1 MTRHAVAKEVDAAAS
16 EARSDGSGLE
26 ASRRGAGGR
35 CRRRA
40 RHRTAGRRGRPGS
53 DGGERSCEQ
62 RAPGGHPTAV
72 GYGLGSPCV
81 PAASAPSS
89 KPGEAQMADPPLNA
103 SPKNHPA
110 DRRPLVRTRRT
121 PGHDARARCV
131 ARGQDHMPRKGPK
144 YERKG
149 WEASKKSSPIQ
160 MHLTVRAPSGSK
172 SKLPF
177 LCGMRPAH
185 GAHHRHTRP
194 AGDHRAGGPR
204 HARDGLR
211 LEPSGRSNGRL
222 RGPRPPAVELL
233 GLAFFL
239 RGGVTTADHD
249 RGDGGWRR
257 RWGAQEI
264 SEPVSDGKPHASEMA
279 AARDGLVLR
288 SCSRPAAVTRYTPTS
303 SPRLPLL
310 P

>member
-72 GYGLGSPCV
+72 GMGLV
-81 PAASAPSS
+81 LPACPPAS

-110 DRRPLVRTRRT
+110 DRRPLVRKRRRT

-160 MHLTVRAPSGSK
+160 MHLTVRRRRLLKANYH
-172 SKLPF
+172 F
-177 LCGMRPAH
+177 CVRPAH
-185 GAHHRHTRP
+185 HAHHRHTRP

-257 RWGAQEI
+257 RWRAHEM
-264 SEPVSDGKPHASEMA
+264 SVPVSDGKPHASEMA